1 MWITVAKAN
10 EIAPGKCKI
19 VTRRSLEYAVF
30 NVAGEYYCIDNIC
43 PHAGG
48 SLGEGI
54 IEDNCVTCTWHYWQF
69 DVKTGEMCGNQHVR
83 VARFEVREFEGEIQI
98 DVTG

>member
-1 MWITVAKAN
+1 MWIAVAKTD

-19 VTRRSLEYAVF
+19 FTRRSREYAIF
-30 NVAGEYYCIDNIC
+30 NVAGEYYCIDNLC

-54 IEDNCVTCTWHYWQF
+54 IEGDCVTCTWHYWQF
-69 DVKTGEMCGNQHVR
+69 DIKTGEMCGNHNVR
-83 VARFEVREFEGEIQI
+83 VNRFAVRDHEGEIQVEI
-98 DVTG
+98 EV

>member
-1 MWITVAKAN
+1 MWISVATVN
-10 EIAPGKCKI
+10 EIAPGKCKV

-48 SLGEGI
+48 SLGDGI
-54 IEDNCVTCTWHYWQF
+54 IEDGCVTCTWHYWQF
-69 DVKTGEMCGNQHVR
+69 DIKSGEMCGNQHVK
-83 VARFEVREFEGEIQI
+83 VASYPVRLQGEEVQI
-98 DVTG
+98 EVTT